1 MQTAAAN
8 VWVETL
14 YLVANGEIMKNST
27 KITLSAMMAALATV
41 FMLLSYFPY
50 LTYAI
55 PAVAGLFIMVIVIE
69 IDFKWAFLSYLTSA
83 ALVFLFAEP
92 ESKLM
97 YICLFGYYPIIKGLV
112 EKINKPVFEWTLKLI
127 CFFVAVVLAYFVF
140 ASLFGINLDDLGDFG
155 KYSVLILLLF
165 GTVAFVFYDIAVSKM
180 SFVYFNRL
188 HGRIRRIF
196 K

>member
-1 MQTAAAN
+1 
-8 VWVETL
+8 
-14 YLVANGEIMKNST
+14 MKNSK
-27 KITLSAMMAALATV
+27 KITLCAMMAALATA

-69 IDFKWAFLSYLTSA
+69 IDYKWAFLSYLASA
-83 ALVFLFAEP
+83 LLVFLFAEP

-97 YICLFGYYPIIKGLV
+97 YICLFGYYPIVKGLI
-112 EKINKPVFEWTLKLI
+112 EKIRKPVTEWILKLI
-127 CFFVAVVLAYFVF
+127 CFFLAVILAYFVF
-140 ASLFGINLDDLGDFG
+140 AGLFGINLDDINDFG
-155 KYSVLILLLF
+155 KYAVLILLLF
-165 GTVAFVFYDIAVSKM
+165 GTVAFVLYDIAISKM

-188 HGRIRRIF
+188 HGRIKRIF

>member
-1 MQTAAAN
+1 
-8 VWVETL
+8 
-14 YLVANGEIMKNST
+14 
-27 KITLSAMMAALATV
+27 MMAALATA

-69 IDFKWAFLSYLTSA
+69 IDYKWAFLSYLASA
-83 ALVFLFAEP
+83 LLVFLFAEP

-97 YICLFGYYPIIKGLV
+97 YICLFGYYPIVKGLI
-112 EKINKPVFEWTLKLI
+112 EKIRKPVTEWILKLI
-127 CFFVAVVLAYFVF
+127 CFFLAVILAYFVF
-140 ASLFGINLDDLGDFG
+140 AGLFGINLDDINDFG
-155 KYSVLILLLF
+155 KYAVLILLLF
-165 GTVAFVFYDIAVSKM
+165 GTVAFVLYDIAISKM

-188 HGRIRRIF
+188 HGRIKRIF